1 MTVSS
6 RSINPL
12 LTLEA
17 KTTHRSEW
25 GQIWRRFRHNRL
37 AVFGLTVVI
46 SLILVAI
53 FANLLAPYDPSFNER
68 GMRGALPSRAH
79 WLGSDYN
86 GRDLLSRV
94 ILGTRIALL
103 VGLGATFFQVL
114 IGFFVGAIAGF
125 FGGWTDTVLSRF
137 IDVLMAV
144 PVLALLLLLSS
155 VLSDKKLPSVL
166 LTIFVI
172 GFTGW
177 ARYARVIRADMLS
190 LKSSD
195 YVLAARA
202 SGVTNAR
209 IIFRHM
215 LPNVLG
221 PIIVLASLGIGSI
234 IILESALSFLGLGV
248 RPPTPSWGIILADGR
263 QYLEYYPHIAISPG
277 VMIVLTVLAFNFLG
291 DGLRDALDPKQQ
303 AK

>member
-1 MTVSS
+1 
-6 RSINPL
+6 
-12 LTLEA
+12 
-17 KTTHRSEW
+17 
-25 GQIWRRFRHNRL
+25 
-37 AVFGLTVVI
+37 
-46 SLILVAI
+46 
-53 FANLLAPYDPSFNER
+53 
-68 GMRGALPSRAH
+68 
-79 WLGSDYN
+79 
-86 GRDLLSRV
+86 
-94 ILGTRIALL
+94 
-103 VGLGATFFQVL
+103 
-114 IGFFVGAIAGF
+114 
-125 FGGWTDTVLSRF
+125 
-137 IDVLMAV
+137 
-144 PVLALLLLLSS
+144 
-155 VLSDKKLPSVL
+155 
-166 LTIFVI
+166 
-172 GFTGW
+172 

>member
-1 MTVSS
+1 MTVASS
-6 RSINPL
+6 STNPL
-12 LTLEA
+12 LALEM

-25 GQIWRRFRHNRL
+25 GQIWRRFRNNRL
-37 AVFGLTVVI
+37 AVIGLVVVFV
-46 SLILVAI
+46 LILVAL
-53 FANLLAPYDPSFNER
+53 FAPVLAPYDPTFNER
-68 GMRGALPSRAH
+68 GMRGALPSWLH

-86 GRDLLSRV
+86 GRDLLSR
-94 ILGTRIALL
+94 IIFGTRIALM
-103 VGLGATFFQVL
+103 VGLGATFLQVI
-114 IGFFVGAIAGF
+114 IGFIIGAIAGF

-144 PVLALLLLLSS
+144 PVLALLLLLASI
-155 VLSDKKLPSVL
+155 LGDKKLPSVL
-166 LTIFVI
+166 LTILVI

-177 ARYARVIRADMLS
+177 ARFARVIRADILS
-190 LKSSD
+190 LKTSD

-202 SGVTNAR
+202 SGVANAR

-248 RPPTPSWGIILADGR
+248 RPPMPSWGIILSDGR

-277 VMIVLTVLAFNFLG
+277 VMIVLTVLAFNFVG
-291 DGLRDALDPKQQ
+291 DGLRDALDPKQPV
-303 AK
+303 K